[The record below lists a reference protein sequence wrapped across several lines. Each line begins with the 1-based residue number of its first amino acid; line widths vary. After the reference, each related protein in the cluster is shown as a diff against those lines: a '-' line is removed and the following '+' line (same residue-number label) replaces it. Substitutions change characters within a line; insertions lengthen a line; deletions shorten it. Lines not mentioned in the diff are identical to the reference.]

1 MTSDPLAGPYSG
13 DSWLAVL
20 VVCGSPKLPVTV
32 STRSKAVDRPKTY
45 VFFMHTPYVIKISG
59 AAGTLYFSRR
69 PESKVGSITR
79 ALLFEVS
86 IKCYH
91 MKGIRD
97 GNQ

>member
-1 MTSDPLAGPYSG
+1 
-13 DSWLAVL
+13 
-20 VVCGSPKLPVTV
+20 
-32 STRSKAVDRPKTY
+32 
-45 VFFMHTPYVIKISG
+45 MHTPYVINKVSG

-69 PESKVGSITR
+69 PESKVGSITK